1 MISLKIRCSQ
11 VGDGLM
17 GAVRSDLSPD
27 SRHSQVGD
35 GLMGVVRSDISE
47 ICMFAGR

>member
-1 MISLKIRCSQ
+1 
-11 VGDGLM
+11 M